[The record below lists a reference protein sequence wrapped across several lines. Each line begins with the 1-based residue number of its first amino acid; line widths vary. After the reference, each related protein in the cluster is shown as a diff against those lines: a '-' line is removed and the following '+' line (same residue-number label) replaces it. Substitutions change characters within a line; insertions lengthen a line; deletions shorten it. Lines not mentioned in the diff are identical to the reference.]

1 MTPSPT
7 TDLVRSELR
16 RRTLWVV
23 AVALLLAG
31 FDFFIFPVRA
41 GAEGRP
47 IGAVA
52 AAIVAAL
59 AVTVIGSW
67 ILHRPLLQAIGALED
82 RATDADV
89 ERSQAERLASAV
101 RMPAGLA
108 HEVGNPLCA
117 ITNYAHSLEEKVV
130 PELRGTV
137 QALQRE
143 VSRIERIIA
152 AYTDHVRPR
161 DPGSLGAD
169 VNDALRSSLGLLSDQ
184 GVLRRIA
191 VLTQLE
197 EAPLPA
203 RGDTLAL
210 EQVFVNLILNAADAM
225 PGGGRLVIWTQRAP
239 RQALEGG
246 LMRRA
251 GDARTSMPSRRRDER
266 LAQWVSTHDAE
277 DVAMVVMADSGH
289 GVQPGDEERIFEPF
303 VTTKAPDQGSGLGLA
318 VVRRLVDAMRGMVW
332 VQTAREGG
340 AAFHLVFPIFNTDPA
355 TAR

>member
-1 MTPSPT
+1 MTTPPT
-7 TDLVRSELR
+7 TDLVRAELR

-23 AVALLLAG
+23 AVALILAV
-31 FDFFIFPVRA
+31 FAALVFPGRA
-41 GAEGRP
+41 AAEGRT

-52 AAIVAAL
+52 VAIVTAL

-67 ILHRPLLQAIGALED
+67 ILRRPLLGAIAALED
-82 RATDADV
+82 RAFAADA
-89 ERSQAERLASAV
+89 ERAHAERLAGAGGV
-101 RMPAGLA
+101 PAGLA

-117 ITNYAHSLEEKVV
+117 ITNYAHSLEGKVA
-130 PELRGTV
+130 PELRATV
-137 QALQRE
+137 RALQRE
-143 VSRIERIIA
+143 VSRIERIMD
-152 AYTDHVRPR
+152 AYTEHVRPR
-161 DPGSLGAD
+161 EPESHGAD
-169 VNDALRSSLGLLSDQ
+169 VNDALRSTLGLLSDQ

-191 VLTQLE
+191 VLTQFD

-203 RGDTLAL
+203 PGDALEL
-210 EQVFVNLILNAADAM
+210 EQVFVNLLLNAADAM

-251 GDARTSMPSRRRDER
+251 GDARTSMPSRLRDER

-277 DVAMVVMADSGH
+277 DVAMVVLADSGH

-303 VTTKAPDQGSGLGLA
+303 VTTKPPDQGSGLGLA
-318 VVRRLVDAMRGMVW
+318 VVRRLVDAMRGLVW
-332 VQTAREGG
+332 VQSAREGG
-340 AAFHLVFPIFNTDPA
+340 AAFHLVFPIATADAA